1 MLSVRITDFGCH
13 VWKFSRPNH
22 NLDEFANGGDSKSGE
37 GNWWER
43 KKGKQK
49 ESGKKWKESSTA
61 PASLQ
66 PCSEGSLLPDLDQD
80 SLEREARISIWGI
93 GRNV

>member
-1 MLSVRITDFGCH
+1 MATRQLGNRDSGR
-13 VWKFSRPNH
+13 VWKGKERKGK
-22 NLDEFANGGDSKSGE
+22 ERKGKE
-37 GNWWER
+37 RKGNW
-43 KKGKQK
+43 
-49 ESGKKWKESSTA
+49 SGTA

-66 PCSEGSLLPDLDQD
+66 PCSGESLLPALDQD

>member
-1 MLSVRITDFGCH
+1 MK
-13 VWKFSRPNH
+13 W
-22 NLDEFANGGDSKSGE
+22 EEGDRDGK
-37 GNWWER
+37 ER
-43 KKGKQK
+43 RKMENRRKCETG
-49 ESGKKWKESSTA
+49 TA

-66 PCSEGSLLPDLDQD
+66 PCSGGSLLPDLDQD